1 MNYDEQDVPLL
12 PGPTD
17 RQQKQPQKR
26 SKLLTVC
33 PFILG
38 KFNLRAISAGLGLAG
53 TADSAVVYPL
63 AAAAPLSVRA
73 SSKTCVDLMH
83 SVCDAMQQQYCLL

>member
-12 PGPTD
+12 AGPTD

-38 KFNLRAISAGLGLAG
+38 EFTVSHIAASRLAS
-53 TADSAVVYPL
+53 TAKSAV
-63 AAAAPLSVRA
+63 AHNLS
-73 SSKTCVDLMH
+73 
-83 SVCDAMQQQYCLL
+83 QQQAC